1 MLVAYGEVSITFLG
15 IFYDK
20 ELIII
25 MYIYI
30 KRNNKPEVLLY
41 MQHETHIKLLYKVA
55 YLLFLYF
62 KIKEKIKHV
71 LFYITHFILF
81 RFSNYIHAYIHIY
94 SSSKII
100 YISYTFQKMRTET
113 EITLSI
119 TTLTANENLTID
131 PSGFLIKIFMACSSV
146 STKVFK
152 IHTNVIRINQTLK
165 IKNINAK

>member
-1 MLVAYGEVSITFLG
+1 MHI
-15 IFYDK
+15 
-20 ELIII
+20 
-25 MYIYI
+25 YIYG
-30 KRNNKPEVLLY
+30 L
-41 MQHETHIKLLYKVA
+41 
-55 YLLFLYF
+55 
-62 KIKEKIKHV
+62 
-71 LFYITHFILF
+71 
-81 RFSNYIHAYIHIY
+81 
-94 SSSKII
+94 SKII

-152 IHTNVIRINQTLK
+152 IHTNVIRINQTLN